1 MSKMKKIFIGGEYYY
16 SPLIIFKKKKFDLDS
31 YLNEKYFEKYFYF
44 TGGGYYSIFQI
55 IKEIEFEDNQGILLP
70 SYLCPT
76 ILIPF
81 KKRHIKYNFYRIN
94 ENLEI
99 DINDLKKKIN
109 KNIKAV
115 LFINYFGVP
124 PKKEAI
130 SFLKEIKEK
139 KIILVEDIVHSF
151 FSDIKLIGDY
161 SFNSFRKFLPINGS
175 IIISNN
181 KMKYIHNSQSYTIYF
196 FLKAIG
202 QYLRMLD
209 NELRIFNFSKAF
221 LKLFRLANENYYKH
235 TNINFNWYDKYFLSR
250 FDINNLKTKRLNNY
264 INMLKNFKSIALLG
278 EIKDNIVPSGFPII
292 IHKNRDKLRNY
303 LIHHNIFCPIHWK
316 LTDEINKNKFK
327 ESWFLSENILTL
339 PINESVSNAEM
350 KYLKQKMEEY
360 YENHICRF

>member
-1 MSKMKKIFIGGEYYY
+1 MNKMKKKFIGGECFYYP
-16 SPLIIFKKKKFDLDS
+16 SIIFKKKKFDLDS
-31 YLNEKYFEKYFYF
+31 YLNKKYLKKYFYY

-55 IKEIEFEDNQGILLP
+55 IKEIEFENNQEILLP

-81 KKRHIKYNFYRIN
+81 KKRHIRYNFYRIN
-94 ENLEI
+94 KNLEI
-99 DINDLKKKIN
+99 DTNDLKKKIN

-115 LFINYFGVP
+115 FFINYFGFP
-124 PKKEAI
+124 PKKETI

-139 KIILVEDIVHSF
+139 KVILIEDIVQSF
-151 FSDIKLIGDY
+151 FSDIEIIGDY
-161 SFNSFRKFLPINGS
+161 SFNSFRKFLPIDGS
-175 IIISNN
+175 IIISNK
-181 KMKYIHNSQSYTIYF
+181 KMKYIHSSQSYTNYF

-202 QYLRMLD
+202 QHLRMID
-209 NELRIFNFSKAF
+209 NELRIFDFSNIF
-221 LKLFRLANENYYKH
+221 LKLFKLANENYYKH
-235 TNINFNWYDKYFLSR
+235 TNSNFNWYNKYILSR
-250 FDINNLKTKRLNNY
+250 FDIDTLKTKIFNNY

-278 EIKDNIVPSGFPII
+278 EIKDNIVPLGFPII

-303 LIHHNIFCPIHWK
+303 LVHHNVFCPIHWK

-339 PINESVSNAEM
+339 PINESFSNAEM

-360 YENHICRF
+360 YSYS